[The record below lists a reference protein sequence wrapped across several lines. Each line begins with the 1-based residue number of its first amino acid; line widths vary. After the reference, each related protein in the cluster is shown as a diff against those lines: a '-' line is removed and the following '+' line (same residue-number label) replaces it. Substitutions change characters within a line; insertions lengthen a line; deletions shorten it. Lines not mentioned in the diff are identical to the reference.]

1 MSRLFLTLVF
11 CLTALVTLPTL
22 DDGTIPKTF
31 RLKTIKKIAMEMFN
45 CVLGS
50 TFDFN
55 VWDYNLE
62 TNEMDL
68 QARI

>member
-1 MSRLFLTLVF
+1 M
-11 CLTALVTLPTL
+11 
-22 DDGTIPKTF
+22 G
-31 RLKTIKKIAMEMFN
+31 MFN

-68 QARI
+68 QARIYQANSELKNVLLL